1 MRDNKFLCDEEILNW
16 LNERNLSGIIKGIN
30 ENEGIINE
38 KIASVIYCKGFI
50 SRFIDDYNYILNN
63 YGFRISRITNDHVY
77 ISYIESD
84 IEFSLESKEFMR
96 KYSKILFNNKGN
108 IDDSILEKFT
118 LVDTDDNINKFIERC
133 NNILNDSKYRLKTEI
148 INGKISNIV
157 NIFKENYLAKVNAEI
172 FTRNIKKYMAKIN
185 DESKEN
191 TIAFIDRIGTWDKVA
206 LEV

>member
-96 KYSKILFNNKGN
+96 KYSNILFYN
-108 IDDSILEKFT
+108 
-118 LVDTDDNINKFIERC
+118 
-133 NNILNDSKYRLKTEI
+133 
-148 INGKISNIV
+148 
-157 NIFKENYLAKVNAEI
+157 
-172 FTRNIKKYMAKIN
+172 
-185 DESKEN
+185 
-191 TIAFIDRIGTWDKVA
+191 
-206 LEV
+206 

>member
-1 MRDNKFLCDEEILNW
+1 M
-16 LNERNLSGIIKGIN
+16 
-30 ENEGIINE
+30 
-38 KIASVIYCKGFI
+38 
-50 SRFIDDYNYILNN
+50 
-63 YGFRISRITNDHVY
+63 
-77 ISYIESD
+77 
-84 IEFSLESKEFMR
+84 
-96 KYSKILFNNKGN
+96 
-108 IDDSILEKFT
+108 EKFT